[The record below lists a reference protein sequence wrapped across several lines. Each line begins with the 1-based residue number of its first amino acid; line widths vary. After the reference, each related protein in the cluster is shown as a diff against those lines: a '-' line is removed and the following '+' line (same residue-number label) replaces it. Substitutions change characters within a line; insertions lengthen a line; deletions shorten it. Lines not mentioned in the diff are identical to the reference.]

1 MGGRGVGKRE
11 EMREGERKEGR
22 KGREERRGGEE
33 VRVGRVESGS
43 KGTGGVSEREGE
55 SSITE
60 GVVESLREL

>member
-1 MGGRGVGKRE
+1 M
-11 EMREGERKEGR
+11 
-22 KGREERRGGEE
+22 
-33 VRVGRVESGS
+33 ESVS